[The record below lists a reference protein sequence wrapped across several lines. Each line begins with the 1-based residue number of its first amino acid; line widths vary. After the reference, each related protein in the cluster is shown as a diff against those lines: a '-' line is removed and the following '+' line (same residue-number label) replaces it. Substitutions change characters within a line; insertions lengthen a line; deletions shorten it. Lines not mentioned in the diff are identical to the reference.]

1 MRALPLRLTPGQDL
15 RLALQQALAAD
26 GAQAAFVVSGIGSL
40 AQAQLRLAGARESLS
55 LEEDLEIL
63 TLSGSVTPTAT
74 HLHMSVS
81 RADGQVLGGHVG
93 PGCIVRTTAE
103 VLLAVL
109 PGWRFTRERDDAT
122 GWDELVI
129 RPD

>member
-1 MRALPLRLTPGQDL
+1 M
-15 RLALQQALAAD
+15 
-26 GAQAAFVVSGIGSL
+26 
-40 AQAQLRLAGARESLS
+40 AGARESLT
-55 LEEDLEIL
+55 LDEDLEIL

-74 HLHMSVS
+74 HLHLSVS
-81 RADGQVLGGHVG
+81 RADGSVLGGHAA

-109 PGWRFTRERDDAT
+109 PGWRFTRERDEAT

-129 RPD
+129 RPE

>member
-15 RLALQQALAAD
+15 RLALQEALAAD

-40 AQAQLRLAGARESLS
+40 ALAQLRMAGAQESLS

-74 HLHMSVS
+74 HLHISVS
-81 RADGQVLGGHVG
+81 RADGSVLGGHVG
-93 PGCIVRTTAE
+93 PGCTVRTTAE

-109 PGWRFTRERDDAT
+109 PGWRFTRERDEAT

-129 RPD
+129 SRS

>member
-1 MRALPLRLTPGQDL
+1 MRALPLRLRPGQDL
-15 RLALQQALAAD
+15 RLALQEALAAD

-40 AQAQLRLAGARESLS
+40 SQAQVRMAGARESLS
-55 LEEDLEIL
+55 FDEDLEIL
-63 TLSGSVTPTAT
+63 SLSGSVTPTAT
-74 HLHMSVS
+74 HLHLSVS
-81 RADGQVLGGHVG
+81 RADGRVLGGHAG

-109 PGWRFTRERDDAT
+109 PGWRFSRERDEAT

-129 RPD
+129 RPE